1 MHKINPTQ
9 LEIESLKDKSRNNI
23 SRGLTQ
29 FKYYE
34 SILETSVSA
43 TIEFVDTG
51 YRNNGNNVS
60 TTESDD
66 TDIQG
71 TEKLYISFSD
81 ETGESALRFNTDTTA
96 LRIFNGN
103 PTLFDTKKE
112 ILSFNLCTTEY
123 LKKFLSDYYVVGS
136 YEGKISDSVNKI
148 LKSDLKTKKQVYIDE
163 TINTLIFS
171 GKINW
176 TAQDALLWLASRS
189 IPNLPSAKGKT
200 AGYFFF
206 ETSEGFKFKSIDMLL
221 SQPAKR
227 KYIYTNTTGTPAG
240 DYGKILTTPQF
251 SSSVDALNLIQRGSY
266 NSQLYVYDPILDKVK
281 PYSLSKEDQEKGTK
295 KAGKTLPNF
304 DPELQGI
311 SSINFAHLDKANMMS
326 GKTYEEQLSRSN
338 QENLIVAETVNQSRM
353 RYQQLFAIQVSF
365 TIFADLTLHAGD
377 MIECHFPEISSKKTQ
392 VISPKRSGLYMI
404 VDLCHYISTN
414 GPSYTQLNLVRDS
427 YGRRIN

>member
-43 TIEFVDTG
+43 TIEFVDSG

-60 TTESDD
+60 TSESDG

-71 TEKLYISFSD
+71 TEKLYVSFSD
-81 ETGESALRFNTDTTA
+81 ETGESFLKFNTDATA

-123 LKKFLSDYYVVGS
+123 LKKFLADYYAVGA
-136 YEGKISDSVNKI
+136 YKGKISDSVNNI
-148 LKSDLKTKKQVYIDE
+148 LKSYLKTKKPVDIDE
-163 TINTLIFS
+163 TINTLNFNGCID
-171 GKINW
+171 W
-176 TAQDALLWLASRS
+176 TVQDAILWLAPRS
-189 IPNLPSAKGKT
+189 IPNLPFAKGKT

-206 ETSEGFKFKSIDMLL
+206 ETSEGFKFKSIDVLL

-227 KYIYTNTTGTPAG
+227 KYIYTNTTGKG
-240 DYGKILTTPQF
+240 YDRILTTPLF

-281 PYSLSKEDQEKGTK
+281 PYNLSKEDQEKGTK
-295 KAGKTLPNF
+295 KAGKSLPNF

-338 QENLIVAETVNQSRM
+338 QENLIVTEVVNQSRM

-377 MIECHFPEISSKKTQ
+377 MIECHFPEISPKKTQ
-392 VISPKRSGLYMI
+392 TISPKRSGLYMI